1 MENSDVVKYDYPSV
15 PFKNNE
21 NKSNDKMINEQPTP
35 PLESTNVKSGDS
47 TVVTKNMDNPLYV
60 HSKSTTVSEKT

>member
-21 NKSNDKMINEQPTP
+21 NKSNDEMVNKQPAL